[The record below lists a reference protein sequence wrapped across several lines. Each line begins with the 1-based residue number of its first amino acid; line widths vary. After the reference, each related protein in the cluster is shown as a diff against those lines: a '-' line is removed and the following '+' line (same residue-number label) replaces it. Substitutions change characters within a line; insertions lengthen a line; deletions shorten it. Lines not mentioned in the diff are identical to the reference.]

1 MDNNAARWVKIA
13 LALVFLSVVITLLTF
28 IGGLVKLIIIAA
40 LFAYIIDPAAGF
52 LESRGLGRT
61 SATTIIFLFIGVL
74 TGIFIF
80 FFLPILTKEVIAL
93 QSGFDYGR
101 AKSVLSNL
109 EAVIEN
115 KMAFLGINDLHLA
128 ERSEKAIAYL
138 GEWLLNHL
146 LDMVSL
152 LTNLIIGPFIVF
164 FLLKDGREMKKKFI
178 GLLPNRYFEFSSNL
192 LYKMDLQLGNY
203 LRGQFI
209 DAAIV
214 GLLSIAALGLLNI
227 KYFFIIGAFA
237 GLANLIPYLGPVA
250 GAVLAILAS
259 VIETGDVAM
268 TPYIVIA
275 FILIRMIDD
284 VLIQPLIVARSVEMH
299 PLLVLLAV
307 IIGGKLFGM
316 LGMLLSVPVT
326 GFIRIALKESLANFR
341 RYRIV

>member
-1 MDNNAARWVKIA
+1 MDNNAARWVKIIFTI
-13 LALVFLSVVITLLTF
+13 VFIAVVITLLTF
-28 IGGLVKLIIIAA
+28 IGGLLKLIIIAA
-40 LFAYIIDPAAGF
+40 LFAYIIDPAACF
-52 LESRGLGRT
+52 LEARGLSRM
-61 SATTIIFLFIGVL
+61 SATTVIFLVIGSLTAVFIY
-74 TGIFIF
+74 
-80 FFLPILTKEVIAL
+80 FFLPILTNELLAL

-101 AKSVLSNL
+101 IKLVVSSL
-109 EAVIEN
+109 EVFIEN
-115 KMAFLGINDLHLA
+115 KIAFLGINGLHLA
-128 ERSEKAIAYL
+128 EKSEKAIAYF
-138 GEWLLNHL
+138 GEWLLNHIF
-146 LDMVSL
+146 DMVSL

-178 GLLPNRYFEFSSNL
+178 SLLPNRYFEFSSHL
-192 LYKMDLQLGNY
+192 LYKMDIQLGNY

-214 GLLSIAALGLLNI
+214 GLLSISALGLLNI
-227 KYFFIIGAFA
+227 KYFFIIGVFA

-259 VIETGDVAM
+259 VIETGDLAM
-268 TPYIVIA
+268 APYIVMV

-326 GFIRIALKESLANFR
+326 GFIRVALKEGIANFR
-341 RYRIV
+341 RYHIV

>member
-1 MDNNAARWVKIA
+1 MDNNTARWLKVTLFIVFIA
-13 LALVFLSVVITLLTF
+13 AVITFLTF

-40 LFAYIIDPAAGF
+40 LFAYIIDPVAGF
-52 LESRGLGRT
+52 MESHGLGRT
-61 SATTIIFLFIGVL
+61 SATTIIFLFIGIL

-80 FFLPILTKEVIAL
+80 FFLPILAKEVIAL

-101 AKSVLSNL
+101 AKNMLSNV
-109 EAVIEN
+109 EAVVES
-115 KMAFLGINDLHLA
+115 KMAFLGIKELHLA
-128 ERSEKAIAYL
+128 EKSEKILSYF

-178 GLLPNRYFEFSSNL
+178 SILPNRYFEFSSNL
-192 LYKMDLQLGNY
+192 VYKMDLQLGNY

-209 DAAIV
+209 DAVIV
-214 GLLSIAALGLLNI
+214 GILSIAALWMLNI
-227 KYFFIIGAFA
+227 KYFFVIGAFA
-237 GLANLIPYLGPVA
+237 GLANIIPYLGPVA
-250 GAVLAILAS
+250 GAVFAIMAS
-259 VIETGDVAM
+259 VIETGDFAM
-268 TPYIVIA
+268 TPYIVLA

-326 GFIRIALKESLANFR
+326 GFIRIALKESIANFR